1 MDCKRSSQ
9 LLNAYADSELSKSDQ
24 SLLESHLAECRT
36 CTEELEDIRKLDA
49 QMRAEAPSPES
60 LRSTIADRL
69 ENAKRPSRTTLK
81 EMFGMKFRIGL
92 AALVAAGLIVV
103 GVMSTGGNA
112 QAALSRM
119 RKAVTQVHSSHLRIE
134 LNEPIDLGDNDK
146 KDGDSDSMDLSGML
160 GKGGKSIDV
169 YSEGNRWKVNVFS
182 GIEVIYK
189 DGFVS
194 VMMGDKVFAHVKAD
208 KADMPTDMSDY
219 LFKSLSKATDELNQ
233 KYNVRQVGEIH
244 DGGQNLKQLEV
255 TGLKDDGKNFRL
267 EYWVDEDTNLPSKFE
282 VWAKDESGQQKLVA
296 NITCEFN
303 QNYPDSMFE
312 PGGVEK
318 P

>member
-303 QNYPDSMFE
+303 QDYPDSMFE